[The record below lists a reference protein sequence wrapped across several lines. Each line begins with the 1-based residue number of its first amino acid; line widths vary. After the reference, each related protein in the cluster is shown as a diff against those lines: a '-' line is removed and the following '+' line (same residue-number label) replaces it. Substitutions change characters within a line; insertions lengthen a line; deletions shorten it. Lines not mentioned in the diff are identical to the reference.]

1 MIITLV
7 VDQYAYEN
15 NGTTISTRRF
25 AKTLAERGHEVRVVG
40 VTDNNPAGN
49 EILYDVPERKVPL
62 ATYFAHKQGLL
73 FAKADKQTLVDAITG
88 SDVVHV
94 VMPFKI
100 EREAIKIAKKM
111 GIPVTGAFHI
121 QAENVT
127 TQLELDNC
135 KLANKIV
142 YRFFKNKFYK
152 HLNYIHCPSE
162 MIAHE
167 LQDNKYKANCC
178 VISNGIVSKFHVSE
192 SVRPK
197 EFEDKFVILT
207 IGRLSKEKRHDVLI
221 DAISKSKYKDNI
233 QLIIAGKGPIKN
245 TIVEQ
250 GKKLPNKP
258 LISFFSQE
266 DLANIINYSDLYVH
280 PADVEIEAIS
290 CVEALTCGVVPIISD
305 NPKCA
310 TQQFAI
316 DNRSIFEHGNSDEL
330 SAKIDYFIEHKDEKD
345 ELSKKY
351 IEESKEYSIEK
362 SIDKLENMFIQ
373 AIKDNE

>member
-40 VTDNNPAGN
+40 VTNNNPAGK
-49 EILYDVPERKVPL
+49 EILYNVPERKVPL

-73 FAKADKQTLVDAITG
+73 FAKADKQTLIDAITG

-100 EREAIKIAKKM
+100 ENEAIKIAKKL
-111 GIPVTGAFHI
+111 GVPVTGAFHV

-127 TQLELDNC
+127 TQIGVADC
-135 KLANKIV
+135 KFANKLV
-142 YRFFKNKFYK
+142 YKFFRNKFYK
-152 HLNYIHCPSE
+152 KLDYIHCPSN
-162 MIAHE
+162 MIANE
-167 LQDNKYKANCC
+167 LINNKYNANCC
-178 VISNGIVSKFHVSE
+178 VISNGIISQFHVAE

-197 EFEDKFVILT
+197 EYEDKFIILS

-221 DAISKSKYKDNI
+221 DAIAKSKYKDKI
-233 QLIIAGKGPIKN
+233 QLIIAGKGPIKSSV
-245 TIVEQ
+245 VEL

-258 LISFFSQE
+258 RIDFFSQQE
-266 DLANIINYSDLYVH
+266 LSDIINYSDLYVH
-280 PADVEIEAIS
+280 PADIEIEAIS
-290 CVEALTCGVVPIISD
+290 CVEALTCGVVPVISD

-316 DNRSIFEHGNSDEL
+316 DKRSIFKHGNSDDL
-330 SAKIDYFIEHKDEKD
+330 ASKIDYFIEHPEEKE

-351 IEESKEYSIEK
+351 IAESKEYSIEK